1 MRCVFFIED
10 YPITPDSAGGAPA
23 LSYSHLELLAHA
35 GAEIHLV
42 TLTNPRR
49 QLGFREYVVRQP
61 EVWARVEGWCA
72 SHRVIRIEHEETRSE
87 PLRNFARSL
96 RDPVRYV
103 CPEAQEAVVE
113 DFKQAVA
120 ELRPDF
126 IWAEHRVPA
135 MLAERAATGVPV
147 VYSHHDW
154 EWALRQLR
162 HEAKKETL
170 SPRQNMRARFGV
182 WQTKR
187 AEHATVRGVA
197 ACVSGSVTEAAEFEE
212 IGARRAAYFPT
223 TYEPAVLKDND
234 EVMSAAAGRV
244 RVVHLGGMQGSRNQ
258 LSVSRFLEHS
268 WFPSCDRHAASPE
281 LWMVG
286 SMKSA
291 PEEFMNE
298 LRRAR
303 AVCTGFVRDLGEALR
318 PGDIHVVP
326 WELATGTRTRIPV
339 ALNHAQALVST
350 RAAAACLP
358 ELRHDENC
366 LLVEDLGEMGR
377 AIGALLDDPARR
389 ERIAR
394 AGRETF
400 LSHFTRES
408 LQPRFQQFIEEL
420 RADDASAARSAF
432 QLHPSRAAQG

>member
-72 SHRVIRIEHEETRSE
+72 SHRTIRIEHEETRSE
-87 PLRNFARSL
+87 PLRNFARAL

-103 CPEAQEAVVE
+103 CPEAQEAVVA
-113 DFKQAVA
+113 DFKQTVA
-120 ELRPDF
+120 QLRPDF

-135 MLAERAATGVPV
+135 MLAERAATGVPI

-170 SPRQNMRARFGV
+170 GRGQNLRARFGV

-197 ACVSGSVTEAAEFEE
+197 ACVSGSVTEAAEFREL
-212 IGARRAAYFPT
+212 GARRAAYFPT
-223 TYEPAVLKDND
+223 TYEPADLGGGRRD
-234 EVMSAAAGRV
+234 AAGRL
-244 RVVHLGGMQGSRNQ
+244 RIIHLGGMQGSRNQ
-258 LSVSRFLEHS
+258 LSVSRFLKHS
-268 WFPSCDRHAASPE
+268 WFPSCDRHVASPE

-291 PEEFMNE
+291 PDELMDE

-350 RAAAACLP
+350 RAAASCLP
-358 ELRHDENC
+358 ELRDGENC
-366 LLVEDLGEMGR
+366 VLVEDLGEMGR
-377 AIGALLDDPARR
+377 AIAALLDDPARR
-389 ERIAR
+389 QRIAR

-400 LSHFTRES
+400 LRHFTREA
-408 LQPRFQQFIEEL
+408 LQPRFQQFVEEL
-420 RADDASAARSAF
+420 RADSAAAAQSAF
-432 QLHPSRAAQG
+432 QLRPSRAA

>member
-1 MRCVFFIED
+1 MRCLFFVED

-23 LSYSHLELLAHA
+23 LNYSHLELLAHA
-35 GAEIHLV
+35 GVEIHMV

-72 SHRVIRIEHEETRSE
+72 SHGFIRVDQEETASE
-87 PLRNFARSL
+87 PLRNFARAM

-103 CPEAQEAVVE
+103 CPEAQEPVVE
-113 DFKQAVA
+113 EFRKTVA
-120 ELRPDF
+120 RLRPDF

-135 MLAERAATGVPV
+135 MLAARAATGVPV

-162 HEAKKETL
+162 HEAKKGTL
-170 SPRQNMRARFGV
+170 DARQDMRARFGV

-197 ACVSGSVTEAAEFEE
+197 ACVSGSVTEAAEFRE

-223 TYEPAVLKDND
+223 TYEPVALKDDCETTGAGD
-234 EVMSAAAGRV
+234 ERV

-258 LSVSRFLEHS
+258 SSVNRFLEHS
-268 WFPSCDRHAASPE
+268 WFPTCDRHHASPE

-291 PEEFMNE
+291 PEEFMDE

-303 AVCTGFVRDLGEALR
+303 AVCTGFVRDLADALR

-326 WELATGTRTRIPV
+326 WEFAGGTRTRIPV

-350 RAAAACLP
+350 RAAASCLP
-358 ELRHDENC
+358 ELRDGENC

-377 AIGALLDDPARR
+377 AIAALLDDPARR
-389 ERIAR
+389 KRIAR

-400 LSHFTRES
+400 LRHFTREA
-408 LQPRFQQFIEEL
+408 LQPRFQQFVEEL
-420 RADDASAARSAF
+420 CVNNSTAQSAF
-432 QLHPSRAAQG
+432 QLRPSRAA